1 VTPPRTHSNPQ
12 PAVVAAYD
20 ADPSLAPYRLNFV
33 TALRDALEIV
43 LAGLL
48 AERPSRASA
57 GAATEAADMPR
68 RRG

>member
-1 VTPPRTHSNPQ
+1 
-12 PAVVAAYD
+12 VAAYD

-68 RRG
+68 KRE